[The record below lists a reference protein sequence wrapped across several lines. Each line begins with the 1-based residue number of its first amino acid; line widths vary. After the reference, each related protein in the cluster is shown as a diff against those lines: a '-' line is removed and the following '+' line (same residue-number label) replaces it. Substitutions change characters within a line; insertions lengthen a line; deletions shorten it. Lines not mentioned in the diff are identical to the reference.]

1 MKLHPTVIEKLVKI
15 YSTYGGFR
23 EETKLRTELTKVDLS
38 SYTQQTGMQSTFLVL
53 TEDIEK
59 HNRNK

>member
-15 YSTYGGFR
+15 YATYGGFR
-23 EETKLRTELTKVDLS
+23 EETKLRNELTKVDLT

-53 TEDIEK
+53 TEDIKK